1 MNDTNDDDLPID
13 PDQTSSTQKPDQ
25 PKTHRI
31 MFHIV
36 PLRPQPMRPLS
47 DAEWQALF
55 EASPYLFGESS
66 TKEDPQP

>member
-13 PDQTSSTQKPDQ
+13 PDQTSSTQQPDQ